1 MATLRPGKI
10 DRKTNNPSYTRRE
23 YIRVLP
29 HIKISHFDTGPN
41 DKFPYEVSLIVKN
54 DVQIRHNS
62 LEAARIAANRYM
74 EKKTGEDYHLKIR
87 VYPFQVLRENP
98 VATGHHTDRYGNG
111 MRLSFG
117 KPISRAARVKRG
129 QKVMTLYVHEK
140 GVLRAREAIRRAAMK
155 IPMGTLT
162 EVRKV

>member
-29 HIKISHFDTGPN
+29 HIKISHFDIGSN

-98 VATGHHTDRYGNG
+98 VATGHHADRYGNG

-117 KPISRAARVKRG
+117 KPISRAARLKRG
-129 QKVMTLYVHEK
+129 QKVMTLYVREK

>member
-29 HIKISHFDTGPN
+29 HIKISHFDIGSN

-98 VATGHHTDRYGNG
+98 VATGHHADRYGNG

-129 QKVMTLYVHEK
+129 QKVITLYVHEK
-140 GVLRAREAIRRAAMK
+140 GILRAREAIRRAAMK

>member
-87 VYPFQVLRENP
+87 VYPFQILRENP
-98 VATGHHTDRYGNG
+98 VATGHHADRYGNG

-117 KPISRAARVKRG
+117 KPISRAARVKGG

>member
-98 VATGHHTDRYGNG
+98 VATGHHADRYGNG

-155 IPMGTLT
+155 IPMGTST
-162 EVRKV
+162 EIRKV